1 MLQAFASGW
10 FNEYVMR
17 RRDKGQ
23 HLLNGDIVVD
33 RYQPEG
39 ARVGVYENGGVK
51 VVDYERLKKR
61 NEEKGIWE
69 ISENFLVDSPSC
81 AATTRK
87 PLWTPTGPMVGWNLL
102 VPSMGSKARVR
113 EEQLFE
119 VAGFDEQVLAR
130 GKAYHLRGVRRPLW
144 VRVEDLEVWFEGNDC
159 LLHFSLPT
167 GSYATVLLAFVLA
180 GVDALTLKDNR
191 LEIPRVVKNRQL

>member
-17 RRDKGQ
+17 RREKGQ
-23 HLLNGDIVVD
+23 HLLGGDIVVD

-39 ARVGVYENGGVK
+39 ARVGVYESGK
-51 VVDYERLKKR
+51 VRMFDYESLKKK
-61 NEEKGIWE
+61 NEGKEIWE
-69 ISENFLVDSPSC
+69 ISEEFLVDSPSS
-81 AATTRK
+81 ASTTGEF
-87 PLWTPTGPMVGWNLL
+87 LWVPTGPMLGWNLL
-102 VPSMGSKARVR
+102 VPSVGSKARVR

-119 VAGFDEQVLAR
+119 LAGFDEQVLAR
-130 GKAYHLRGVRRPLW
+130 GKEYHLRGVRRPLW
-144 VRVEDLEVWFEGNDC
+144 VRVEDLEVRFEGNDC

-191 LEIPRVVKNRQL
+191 LEIPRIGKK